1 VLYKTYATM
10 SRSLAAYFC
19 FSNRAP
25 GNHRD
30 IATEHPALADDVF
43 DRFKF
48 TCQDDKEARL
58 FTPTDEPLARPEVNV
73 GSTSRQ
79 APLFLFF
86 DACKERNVFKFCGSN
101 HWLFFAYRR
110 LGLRT

>member
-1 VLYKTYATM
+1 MKLFAAT
-10 SRSLAAYFC
+10 RSK
-19 FSNRAP
+19 RKM
-25 GNHRD
+25 
-30 IATEHPALADDVF
+30 ADDVF

-48 TCQDDKEARL
+48 TRQDDKEARL
-58 FTPTDEPLARPEVNV
+58 FTLTDEPLARLEVNV

-86 DACKERNVFKFCGSN
+86 DACKERNVFKFRASH
-101 HWLFFAYRR
+101 HWLFLAYRR

>member
-1 VLYKTYATM
+1 MKLFAAT
-10 SRSLAAYFC
+10 RSK
-19 FSNRAP
+19 RKM
-25 GNHRD
+25 
-30 IATEHPALADDVF
+30 ADDVF

-58 FTPTDEPLARPEVNV
+58 STLTDEPLARLEVNV

-86 DACKERNVFKFCGSN
+86 DACKERNVFKFRGSN
-101 HWLFFAYRR
+101 YWLFLAYRR